1 MNLRVKNYTDS
12 VLAALVVSIK
22 MEMSEMYKE
31 QLHALSEL
39 NKEVDMVG
47 EAEAI
52 DAATRDMNEL
62 SEAIRLVEEAL
73 DREFKPKPVIRT
85 SQTAL
90 CPNCHHRVPHISHSY
105 CHWCGQKLAK
115 VKAAVP
121 RE

>member
-12 VLAALVVSIK
+12 VLAVLVVSIK

-90 CPNCHHRVPHISHSY
+90 CPNCHHRVASPNYSY
-105 CHWCGQKLAK
+105 CHRCGQKLAK
-115 VKAAVP
+115 VKAANGI
-121 RE
+121 E